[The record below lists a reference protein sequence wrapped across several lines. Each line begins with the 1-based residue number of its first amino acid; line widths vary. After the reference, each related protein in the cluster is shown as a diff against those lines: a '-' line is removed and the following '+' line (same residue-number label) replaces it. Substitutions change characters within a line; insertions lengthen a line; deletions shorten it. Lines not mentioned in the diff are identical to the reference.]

1 MEKMERK
8 IKLTPFEVEL
18 AFENSTR
25 RYISNLKQGKG
36 FSCGYTGGFEK
47 TITDSVL
54 GSLGEIA
61 WAKASNTFF
70 NNSYSDS
77 YARYTDSD
85 FQNNIEIRTQNK
97 KDYNFLLI
105 RPGEKKGK
113 YVLVIHEGEFNFSM
127 MGWFPFYKEM
137 PERLSDFGHP
147 NRPAAYKVE
156 VKELYDINELKKN
169 E

>member
-8 IKLTPFEVEL
+8 IKLTPNEVEL

-25 RYISNLKQGKG
+25 RYISDLKQGKG
-36 FSCGYTGGFEK
+36 FSHGYNRTYEN

-54 GSLGEIA
+54 GSLGEVA

-97 KDYNFLLI
+97 QNYNFLLI
-105 RPGEKKGK
+105 RPEEKKGNNIRIS
-113 YVLVIHEGEFNFSM
+113 LSFNVFIK
-127 MGWFPFYKEM
+127 GTVGNKND
-137 PERLSDFGHP
+137 LT
-147 NRPAAYKVE
+147 
-156 VKELYDINELKKN
+156 ELII
-169 E
+169 

>member
-8 IKLTPFEVEL
+8 VKLTPFEVEL

-36 FSCGYTGGFEK
+36 FSYGYTGGFEK

-113 YVLVIHEGEFNFSM
+113 YILVIHEGEFSFSM
-127 MGWFPFYKEM
+127 MGWFPFYKDM
-137 PERLSDFGHP
+137 PERLTNFGHP

-156 VKELYDINELKKN
+156 VKELNDINNL
-169 E
+169 

>member
-1 MEKMERK
+1 MKK
-8 IKLTPFEVEL
+8 VKLEPFEVEL

-36 FSCGYTGGFEK
+36 FSYGYTGGFEK

-113 YVLVIHEGEFNFSM
+113 YILVVHDGKFNFSM